1 MTTYYKATREDGTDF
16 HTGLVDYGAAL
27 TSGELV
33 THPSGDVRSVTG
45 DAATY
50 LSVST
55 STSDCTGFRWPCRL
69 FAVEPVDPW
78 TPHATD
84 LPNKRACL
92 SLRVVEELPAWQV
105 FGPNG
110 ERVVAVIDRASRL
123 TPGEVERLDAARDAA
138 GAAAWAAP
146 WAAARDAAWAA
157 ARDAAWDAAWA
168 AAWAAARDAA
178 WDAAWAAARDAAW
191 DAAWAAPWAAARDA
205 AWAAARAAA
214 RAAAGAAA
222 WAAARA
228 SIAETVRD
236 LITPEQYE
244 LLAGPW
250 NTVIADGE

>member
-1 MTTYYKATREDGTDF
+1 MATYYKATRPDGTDF
-16 HTGLVDYGAAL
+16 HTGLVDYAGALA
-27 TSGELV
+27 SGEPV
-33 THPSGDVRSVTG
+33 THPGGVRSATG

-55 STSDCTGFRWPCRL
+55 TSSDCTGFRWPCRL

-123 TPGEVERLDAARDAA
+123 TADEIERL
-138 GAAAWAAP
+138 GAAWI
-146 WAAARDAAWAA
+146 AAW
-157 ARDAAWDAAWA
+157 DAAWDAAWA
-168 AAWAAARDAA
+168 AAWAAAGD
-178 WDAAWAAARDAAW
+178 
-191 DAAWAAPWAAARDA
+191 
-205 AWAAARAAA
+205 AARAAA
-214 RAAAGAAA
+214 
-222 WAAARA
+222 WA

>member
-1 MTTYYKATREDGTDF
+1 MTTFYKATRPDGTDF

-27 TSGELV
+27 ASGEPV
-33 THPSGDVRSVTG
+33 THPGDVRSATG

-55 STSDCTGFRWPCRL
+55 SAADCTGFQWPCRL

-110 ERVVAVIDRASRL
+110 ERVAAIVDRASRL
-123 TPGEVERLDAARDAA
+123 TADEVDRLDAAWDAARDAA
-138 GAAAWAAP
+138 GAAARAAARAAAWAAA
-146 WAAARDAAWAA
+146 WDAALAAAWDAARDAARDAAWAA
-157 ARDAAWDAAWA
+157 AR
-168 AAWAAARDAA
+168 
-178 WDAAWAAARDAAW
+178 
-191 DAAWAAPWAAARDA
+191 
-205 AWAAARAAA
+205 
-214 RAAAGAAA
+214 
-222 WAAARA
+222 AAARA

>member
-1 MTTYYKATREDGTDF
+1 MATYYKATREDGTDF

-27 TSGELV
+27 ASGEPV
-33 THPSGDVRSVTG
+33 THPGDVRSVTG

-55 STSDCTGFRWPCRL
+55 SAADCTGFRWPCRL

-123 TPGEVERLDAARDAA
+123 TPAEVDRLVAAWDASRAAAWVAARDAARDAA
-138 GAAAWAAP
+138 RAAS
-146 WAAARDAAWAA
+146 RDAA
-157 ARDAAWDAAWA
+157 R
-168 AAWAAARDAA
+168 
-178 WDAAWAAARDAAW
+178 
-191 DAAWAAPWAAARDA
+191 DAAWAAPWAA
-205 AWAAARAAA
+205 
-214 RAAAGAAA
+214 
-222 WAAARA
+222 
-228 SIAETVRD
+228 IAETVRD